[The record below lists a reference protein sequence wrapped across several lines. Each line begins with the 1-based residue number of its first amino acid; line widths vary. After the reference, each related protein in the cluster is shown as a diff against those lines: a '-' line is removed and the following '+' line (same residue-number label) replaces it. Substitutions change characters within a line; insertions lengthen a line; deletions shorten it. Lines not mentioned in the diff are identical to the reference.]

1 MKRKYIKGAEP
12 LFLEGKDKG
21 LLLLHGGGGGT
32 TWDLKEFARVAN
44 ESGFTVW
51 LPSLPGYGTVP
62 EELNSVQFG
71 DWLATAIEGVERLRE
86 SCTSVFAIGH
96 SLGGLIALV
105 LAAETGVDLDRVVT
119 WAAAWN
125 VRNRMLKFLPLISRV
140 PGLRGLIPERI
151 PVNIPDRFIDM
162 GWIGYDWLPGSL
174 GFALYEGIKR
184 LHSAVTK
191 VSCPVLVIQGTN
203 DEAVTADSAE
213 QIFKRLSSPLKELW
227 LIENATHPLMQDF
240 CKDELF
246 KRTLSYL
253 VVEQ

>member
-1 MKRKYIKGAEP
+1 
-12 LFLEGKDKG
+12 
-21 LLLLHGGGGGT
+21 
-32 TWDLKEFARVAN
+32 
-44 ESGFTVW
+44 
-51 LPSLPGYGTVP
+51 
-62 EELNSVQFG
+62 
-71 DWLATAIEGVERLRE
+71 
-86 SCTSVFAIGH
+86 
-96 SLGGLIALV
+96 
-105 LAAETGVDLDRVVT
+105 
-119 WAAAWN
+119 
-125 VRNRMLKFLPLISRV
+125 
-140 PGLRGLIPERI
+140 
-151 PVNIPDRFIDM
+151 
-162 GWIGYDWLPGSL
+162 
-174 GFALYEGIKR
+174 KR